1 MGRVSAPP
9 GGLVSLFGHDP
20 AGYEPHVLHAG
31 GRIYHE
37 TNCYTDI
44 VIELLHA
51 RGDEPLAVMGSNVRL
66 DFEGDQWTFFKPH
79 PADLELLFG
88 IDIHEMQPYRPL
100 PDQIAEQIAAGQ
112 TLIVELDAWYLPDTA
127 ATSYRTEHVKTSVA
141 AEAIDVSAGRLRY
154 YHNTSL
160 HELDGGDY
168 RGALRVGQSFSGD
181 VLPPYTELV
190 RFDPRRR
197 PAREELRGAA
207 RDVLRGHL
215 ERRPVSNPFVRF
227 GERLAQDMP
236 RLLAGDTA
244 DYHAY
249 AFATVRMAGA
259 GFELCAAHAEWLLG
273 AESAA
278 AAAAFGRIAE
288 GSKLLSF
295 KLARRRAFDPT
306 DAVTSLGE
314 AWDEAM
320 CALDDA
326 LG

>member
-1 MGRVSAPP
+1 MGRVSAPA
-9 GGLVSLFGHDP
+9 GALVSLFGHDP
-20 AGYEPHVLHAG
+20 ASYEPHVLHAG
-31 GRIYHE
+31 GRTYHE

-44 VIELLHA
+44 LIELLHA
-51 RGDEPLAVMGSNVRL
+51 RGDEPLAVLGCNVRL

-100 PDQIAEQIAAGQ
+100 PDQIAEQLGAGQ

-141 AEAIDVSAGRLRY
+141 AEAIDPAAQCLRY

-160 HELDGGDY
+160 HELGGEDY
-168 RGALRVGQSFSGD
+168 RGALRVGQSFSDD
-181 VLPPYTELV
+181 VLPPYTEIV
-190 RFDPRRR
+190 RFDAQRRLEG
-197 PAREELRGAA
+197 EELRRAA
-207 RDVLRGHL
+207 CDVLRGHL
-215 ERRPVSNPFVRF
+215 DRRPGSNPFERF
-227 GERLAQDMP
+227 GARLADDVP
-236 RLLAGDTA
+236 ALLAGDTA

-273 AESAA
+273 AQSAA
-278 AAAAFGRIAE
+278 ATAAFARIVE
-288 GSKLLSF
+288 GCKLLGF
-295 KLARRRAFDPT
+295 KLARRRAFDAT
-306 DAVTSLGE
+306 DALTSLSD

-320 CALDDA
+320 RALDDA
-326 LG
+326 LE